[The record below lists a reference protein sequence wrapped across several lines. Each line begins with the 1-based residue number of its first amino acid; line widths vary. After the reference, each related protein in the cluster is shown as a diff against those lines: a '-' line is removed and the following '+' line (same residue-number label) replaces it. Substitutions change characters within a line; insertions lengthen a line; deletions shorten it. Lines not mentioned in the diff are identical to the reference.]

1 MKSYAFHFVFQVY
14 LEIEEMREREV
25 HLVTC
30 LSFALPDDKATTVNS
45 RYSGHPWGKVK
56 WLD

>member
-1 MKSYAFHFVFQVY
+1 MMMGGVSRCVHV
-14 LEIEEMREREV
+14 MMGEV
-25 HLVTC
+25 
-30 LSFALPDDKATTVNS
+30 TTVNS